1 MVHKMQLKDV
11 EVKAILIIAQP
22 TSDIKQALPEGVPTK
37 EVKES
42 DIMTDYDDTMKEF
55 TDSLGGFD
63 SKDKP
68 LVGEREVL

>member
-1 MVHKMQLKDV
+1 MVHKMDLKNID
-11 EVKAILIIAQP
+11 VKAVLIIGQP
-22 TSDIKQALPEGVPTK
+22 TEDIKQTLPEGVPTK

-68 LVGEREVL
+68 LVGEKSL

>member
-1 MVHKMQLKDV
+1 MVHKFDLKNVD
-11 EVKAILIIAQP
+11 VKAVLIIAQP
-22 TSDIKQALPEGVPTK
+22 TEDIKQTLPQDVPTK

-42 DIMTDYDDTMKEF
+42 DIMTDYDDTMEEF

-68 LVGEREVL
+68 LVAEKSL